1 MRPIL
6 AAIILLSMMAG
17 GEAAPTIDCKS
28 IAGSGRG
35 WVWRNVDGKRCWYQG
50 SRRIDKK
57 RLAWRPATPST
68 PVLVPPQRNIRVLD
82 VKRVEE
88 LPVIL
93 DFNSR
98 WWGERK

>member
-1 MRPIL
+1 MRLVL
-6 AAIILLSMMAG
+6 AAVILLSMTAG
-17 GEAAPTIDCKS
+17 GEAAPMIDCKS

-35 WVWRNVDGKRCWYQG
+35 WVWRSIDGKRCWYQG

-68 PVLVPPQRNIRVLD
+68 PALRNIKILD

-88 LPVIL
+88 LPTVL